1 MHASPFAPT
10 TPLLIALRALL
21 PLTVLVPLA
30 QAGFKEDVGFAKLKS
45 EYGAALPD
53 GAGVRVML
61 VEYVRDGAWAPQATS
76 DLLGKQF
83 TYVSS
88 TYGKFSGHA
97 TEVAKH
103 LAGSTFSMTPGLD
116 GIQAAEA
123 WAFTGSGALNGT
135 RTFAPAASSW
145 DIENHSWGG
154 NDAIWALKILRK
166 QDFRIERD
174 NIIAVVGVDN
184 GASMSH
190 IIGNGHNVISVG
202 TSTGNHPKTG
212 TSTDTVGRMKPD
224 LVGTATYTSYATPI
238 VSSCAA
244 LLVGETQRN
253 AALADARNPRVIKAL
268 LMAGATKEEFPGW
281 SHTASLPLDRVYGAG
296 EVNVYNSY
304 KMLLSGKQGPSTA
317 AAVKELGWD
326 LNTTSSTPRRL
337 YFFNVP
343 AGKRMTL
350 SAILAWHRQVATQDN
365 WVTTV
370 QTLQNLDLTLHRSS
384 GFQLAAQVA
393 TSESKIDN
401 VEHIYEKGLVA
412 GQYALEVRAPAAGE
426 RYGLAWRAVLTD
438 DPSSLPA
445 SASPTQAPTPAPTAA
460 PTPTP
465 KPTPTPTPAPK
476 PTPTP
481 TPKPSPTPTP
491 KPTVVP
497 TPTPAPVVSG
507 GNTPAPTPTPK
518 PSPTPIPTAKPTATP
533 VPTPTPP
540 PTVSAPAPVTASTP
554 DFSASRTSADI
565 GVVGVAGKTTFDAA
579 ANLYSLSGAGTEMGG
594 WRDSHHFASCD
605 VSGDFEVTTRI
616 AGFTASN
623 GEARA
628 GLLLREGM
636 ANNARFVGVLVSPSG
651 AVSIARRLQSGT
663 FALSSPGQKLAFPIH
678 LKVARI
684 GSVVRAAYSGD
695 GLRWLPLGA
704 ADLALPA
711 SVKVGLG
718 VMSKSSSALAVVRAT
733 EPAFQP
739 AVPPDRLGGL
749 EVHDVGA
756 SVSQAQAGLSG
767 TRHSLTGTGLLPA
780 SGRDAAAYLARRT
793 AGVAAV
799 STRILPVRPGVPP
812 ARSGVMFRETLVDH
826 SRMASLAVDASGR
839 VVFEYRTS
847 ANGSV
852 ASRAFVESGRYLLLD
867 RKENTVTAMVS
878 NDGLTW
884 RTLAT
889 AAVTLGSAP
898 YAGLF
903 VVSSDRT
910 TPVTSDFDGVDIVLP

>member
-1 MHASPFAPT
+1 MSRIHPSLLMHASPFPASNPV
-10 TPLLIALRALL
+10 LIALRALL
-21 PLTVLVPLA
+21 PLTLLVPLA
-30 QAGFKEDVGFAKLKS
+30 QAGFKDDVGFSKLKT
-45 EYGAALPD
+45 EYGAKLPD

-76 DLLGKQF
+76 DLEGKQF

-103 LAGSTFSMTPGLD
+103 LAGASFSMTPGID

-123 WAFTGSGALNGT
+123 WTFTGSGALNGT
-135 RTFAPAASSW
+135 RTFAPASSSW

-166 QDFRIERD
+166 QDYRIERD
-174 NIIAVVGVDN
+174 NIVAVVGVDN

-224 LVGTATYTSYATPI
+224 LVGTATFTSYATPI

-244 LLVGETQRN
+244 LLIGETQRN

-281 SHTASLPLDRVYGAG
+281 SHTSTLPLDRVYGAG
-296 EVNVYNSY
+296 EVNVYHSY
-304 KMLLSGKQGPSTA
+304 KMLLSGKQAPSMA

-326 LNTTSSTPRRL
+326 LNTTSVTPRRL

-350 SAILAWHRQVATQDN
+350 SAILAWHRQVTTPDN

-384 GFQLAAQVA
+384 GFQLGAQVA

-445 SASPTQAPTPAPTAA
+445 SAAPTQAPTPAPTAN

-465 KPTPTPTPAPK
+465 KPS
-476 PTPTP
+476 PTP

-491 KPTVVP
+491 KPTV
-497 TPTPAPVVSG
+497 TPTPVPVVSG
-507 GNTPAPTPTPK
+507 GTTPVPTPTPK
-518 PSPTPIPTAKPTATP
+518 PSPTPVPTAKPFPTP
-533 VPTPTPP
+533 VPTPA
-540 PTVSAPAPVTASTP
+540 PTPAPVATTPAPVAASTP
-554 DFSASRTSADI
+554 DFSAVLASADV
-565 GVVGVAGKTTFDAA
+565 GVVGVIGKTVFDAA
-579 ANLYSLSGAGTEMGG
+579 ANLYSLSGAGTDMGG

-605 VSGDFEVTTRI
+605 VSGDFEVKTRI
-616 AGFTASN
+616 AGFTAGN

-628 GLLLREGM
+628 GLLLREGLS
-636 ANNARFVGVLVSPSG
+636 NNARFVGVLVSPSG
-651 AVSIARRLQSGT
+651 AVSIARRLQGGT

-678 LKVARI
+678 LKLARI
-684 GSVVRAAYSGD
+684 GSVVHAAYSAD

-704 ADLALPA
+704 ADLTLPA

-718 VMSKSSSALAVVRAT
+718 VMSKSTSSLAVVRAS

-756 SVSQAQAGLSG
+756 SVSEALAGLSG
-767 TRHSLTGTGLLPA
+767 TRHALTGTGLLPA

-799 STRILPVRPGVPP
+799 STRILPARPGVPP

-826 SRMASLAVDASGR
+826 SRMASLAVDATGR

-852 ASRAFVESGRYLLLD
+852 VNKPFVESGRYLLLD
-867 RKENTVTAMVS
+867 RRESAVTAMVS
-878 NDGLTW
+878 SDGITW

-889 AAVTLGSAP
+889 VTVALGSSP

-903 VVSSDRT
+903 VISSERT
-910 TPVTSDFDGVDIVLP
+910 TAMTADFDGADIIQP